1 MTRAA
6 VCNAIDTPLEVVD
19 VDLQAPRANEVKV
32 RLGASGVCHSDLSVR
47 NGTLLAPLPAV
58 LGHEGAGVI
67 EEVGEGVEHLQPG
80 DHVVISWIPQCRDCY
95 FCQGGQG
102 HLCDVGLPTIATG
115 ALLDGTSRFARQGQP
130 LLQMSASGTFTESTV
145 VPAMSAVKI
154 DKDIPL
160 TAAALIGCGVLTGFG
175 AAHNTADIRQGD
187 TVAVVGCGGVGLN
200 VIQGAKYS
208 GAERIIAIDMVDGKL
223 QTAGKFGATDLVNA
237 RDDDSIAKV
246 MELTGQ
252 RGADVAFE
260 VIGLQAT
267 IDQAFTMTRRGGQ
280 TVLVG
285 VPAMDVMMTVPVG
298 LGLIFSEKQIRG
310 CLYGSSN
317 VHHDIP
323 MLANLY
329 AEGKL
334 MLDELVSHEIAL
346 DDVNTAMDEMSSGEV
361 TRSVIVFN

>member
-1 MTRAA
+1 MPRAA

-19 VDLQAPRANEVKV
+19 VELQPPKANEVKV

-58 LGHEGAGVI
+58 L
-67 EEVGEGVEHLQPG
+67 
-80 DHVVISWIPQCRDCY
+80 RD
-95 FCQGGQG
+95 
-102 HLCDVGLPTIATG
+102 
-115 ALLDGTSRFARQGQP
+115 GQP

-145 VPAMSAVKI
+145 VPAISAVKI

-200 VIQGAKYS
+200 VIQGAKHA
-208 GAERIIAIDMVDGKL
+208 GAERIIAIHMVDGKL

-237 RDDDSIAKV
+237 RDEDSIAKV

-329 AEGKL
+329 NDGKL
-334 MLDELVSHEIAL
+334 MLDELVSHEITL

-361 TRSVIVFN
+361 ARSVIVFN